1 MTLFFSSPPLLIAQ
15 IAFYGKSLAT
25 EYPEQ
30 LSQSNILPWSFS
42 ACSLSVSGIPFHF
55 LDATV
60 SFPLAILHVSPLL
73 LLSRLM
79 CLAFHVFVRV
89 EFFTNAFSVYLFTR
103 KIFYFNAIKE
113 NSLLIQWRYKRCF
126 FNIESIIIFVIL
138 VPSQLS
144 I

>member
-1 MTLFFSSPPLLIAQ
+1 MRTLSRVFEVTSRGERKSEKSRLDYAKETTLFFPSLPLLMAR

-89 EFFTNAFSVYLFTR
+89 EFFTNAISVYLFTR
-103 KIFYFNAIKE
+103 KIFYFNVIKE
-113 NSLLIQWRYKRCF
+113 NSL
-126 FNIESIIIFVIL
+126 
-138 VPSQLS
+138 
-144 I
+144 